1 VNRFR
6 FFGAVAAVVVLVA
19 VAGCSSEQR
28 PSAQEWLPTWEAV
41 VDTFPTYA
49 ELGDPPD
56 EQLCST
62 ALVELR
68 SSAPSLRPTPDRS
81 LDVPV
86 EEWVSIAEAIAFDCP
101 PESRTLPDLEYAYGE
116 LDRLEAEVSASIVTG
131 AGG

>member
-1 VNRFR
+1 VIRYR
-6 FFGAVAAVVVLVA
+6 TIAAAIAAVALVA
-19 VAGCSSEQR
+19 AAGCSSAER
-28 PSAQEWLPTWEAV
+28 PSAEEWLPTWDAV

-56 EQLCST
+56 EQLCSA

-68 SSAPSLRPTPDRS
+68 SSASSLRPTPDRS
-81 LDVPV
+81 LDDPV

-101 PESRTLPDLEYAYGE
+101 PESRTLPNLEYAYGE

-131 AGG
+131 GGG